1 MRNGKMKTLQGLY
14 RVLGRDVFLSVA
26 RNYSDNVRECIDQT
40 LDEME
45 SRWYDEAQTMT
56 EAEKMIS
63 DYNRGTLIG
72 YDISCVPTTENSMS
86 MGVMM

>member
-14 RVLGRDVFLSVA
+14 RVLGRDMFLEVA
-26 RNYSDNVRECIDQT
+26 KNYSDNVRECIDQT

-63 DYNRGTLIG
+63 DYNRGVLVG
-72 YDISCVPTTENSMS
+72 YDISVVPVTENTMS

>member
-14 RVLGRDVFLSVA
+14 RVLGRDVFLAVA
-26 RNYSDNVRECIDQT
+26 RNYSDNVRDCIDQT

-45 SRWYDEAQTMT
+45 SRWFDDAQTMT
-56 EAEKMIS
+56 EAEKMVS
-63 DYNRGTLIG
+63 DYNRGMLVG
-72 YDISCVPTTENSMS
+72 YDVAVFPAAENTMS

>member
-14 RVLGRDVFLSVA
+14 RVLGREVFLDA
-26 RNYSDNVRECIDQT
+26 AKNYSDNVHDCIDQT

-45 SRWYDEAQTMT
+45 SRWYDDTQTMT

-63 DYNRGTLIG
+63 DYNKGMLVG
-72 YDISCVPTTENSMS
+72 YDISDVQMTENTMS